1 MSGSPS
7 LDPIPP
13 RRDSLTG
20 SPGRDAAAAVP
31 EMHTLRAGGRPL
43 VSCLVGLAV
52 VGLGACTQTGDFGR
66 QRPSIWNDASSA
78 TGSLAARVRGEPVS
92 NFIFTDDEKELRDRA
107 FRFLSPAHERAWF
120 ERVVAEL
127 ARTGILPAAAHP
139 SDPIGYHQALMA
151 GPLRSPVSRYR
162 RLSEDAAADIKL
174 IGPFEA
180 TAAKVLNSDVIRLR
194 SLAYVRDLGPDQV
207 ENATARV
214 TENRCLIA
222 WVVLATAER
231 ANAYRY
237 ALERL
242 VIEAP
247 QTEAV
252 PVERTLEALDRR
264 RASLDGLLATG
275 AAGPCAIAPS
285 PVLLVERQ
293 VAAPELPGA
302 PQVRAGPAL
311 ITK

>member
-1 MSGSPS
+1 MG
-7 LDPIPP
+7 
-13 RRDSLTG
+13 G
-20 SPGRDAAAAVP
+20 PGRDAAVAVP
-31 EMHTLRAGGRPL
+31 EMDPVSPEPSGGSRIKL
-43 VSCLVGLAV
+43 LSCLGLAAL
-52 VGLGACTQTGDFGR
+52 GLGACVQTGDFGR
-66 QRPSIWNDASSA
+66 PRPSIWNDASSA

-107 FRFLSPAHERAWF
+107 FRFLTPAHERAWF

-127 ARTGILPAAAHP
+127 ARTGILPPAAHP
-139 SDPIGYHQALMA
+139 ADPAGYHRALMS

-162 RLSEDAAADIKL
+162 RLSEDAAADNKL
-174 IGPFEA
+174 IDPFMA
-180 TAAKVLNSDVIRLR
+180 IAAKVLGSDVIRMK

-214 TENRCLIA
+214 AENRCLIA

-252 PVERTLEALDRR
+252 PVERSLEALERHR
-264 RASLDGLLATG
+264 VSLEGLLATG
-275 AAGPCAIAPS
+275 AAAPCAAAPA
-285 PVLLVERQ
+285 PALLVEREVVVQ
-293 VAAPELPGA
+293 ELPA
-302 PQVRAGPAL
+302 VPRVRSGPAL